1 MKRRQKGRRAD
12 HAEKMVV
19 AQQGGSGLDGVAYYS
34 TCSVSVTVGT
44 IHPQRFWEGS
54 FEGQDES
61 DTDSQKE
68 DREKVKEEKNPKNKQ
83 TVKAHGHVRGSLKT
97 KVTFQSAKGGQGEW
111 AHVQA

>member
-1 MKRRQKGRRAD
+1 MKRRQKGRWAD

-19 AQQGGSGLDGVAYYS
+19 AQQGGCGLDGVAYYS

-68 DREKVKEEKNPKNKQ
+68 DREKVKEEKKNQKTNKQ
-83 TVKAHGHVRGSLKT
+83 SKHMDMWEGA
-97 KVTFQSAKGGQGEW
+97 
-111 AHVQA
+111 

>member
-1 MKRRQKGRRAD
+1 MKRRQKGRGAD

-19 AQQGGSGLDGVAYYS
+19 AQQGGCGLDGVAYYS

-68 DREKVKEEKNPKNKQ
+68 DREKGEGGQ
-83 TVKAHGHVRGSLKT
+83 KT
-97 KVTFQSAKGGQGEW
+97 KKQSKHMDMWEGA
-111 AHVQA
+111 

>member
-1 MKRRQKGRRAD
+1 MKRRQKGRWAD

-19 AQQGGSGLDGVAYYS
+19 AQQGGCGLDGVAYYS

-68 DREKVKEEKNPKNKQ
+68 DREKVKEEKKPQKTNKQ
-83 TVKAHGHVRGSLKT
+83 SKHMDMWEGA
-97 KVTFQSAKGGQGEW
+97 
-111 AHVQA
+111 